1 MAFPKEVATLLE
13 NSWHKVPEERPD
25 FSQVGESQFYW
36 IFSCFCLI
44 ISVNILYLISNL
56 YCFIDWLLY
65 SLGLILLSGLH
76 TSLLQPHNDFVLRER
91 EKGERKRRLEKSWW
105 TKWKV
110 NGIGFPLQEK
120 WTIWTLVVGLLFHLN
135 VFIFHFVYRY
145 PCSLFI
151 IFVVIYMQIVEDLE
165 TLIESQKAAQKDGG
179 SPVHPHHHHTCCAT
193 CSFVS
198 PTGSTTP
205 PDSSQNTDSEL
216 SGRMPFL
223 VLL

>member
-1 MAFPKEVATLLE
+1 MVNKMESEWDRISFAR
-13 NSWHKVPEERPD
+13 KVN
-25 FSQVGESQFYW
+25 YMN
-36 IFSCFCLI
+36 FSCGK
-44 ISVNILYLISNL
+44 
-56 YCFIDWLLY
+56 D
-65 SLGLILLSGLH
+65 
-76 TSLLQPHNDFVLRER
+76 
-91 EKGERKRRLEKSWW
+91 
-105 TKWKV
+105 
-110 NGIGFPLQEK
+110 
-120 WTIWTLVVGLLFHLN
+120 GLLFHLN
-135 VFIFHFVYRY
+135 VFIFHFVYSD